1 MLWSNYNIVQYRQ
14 ILNLFCSI
22 FFFFFCAVVMKLVR
36 CEWAPSLVV
45 EWLCGE
51 LEERGIPGP
60 TYAHTLLS
68 LLHHH
73 YCPHPAPATTLCTAT
88 CSTNTVTTTA
98 STRCYNH
105 PLSRRHLDDFDLCDL
120 DLDDLLG
127 HTTHPDADLPHLS
140 TFTQQ
145 QVNTAGHRCALVG
158 PDN

>member
-1 MLWSNYNIVQYRQ
+1 
-14 ILNLFCSI
+14 
-22 FFFFFCAVVMKLVR
+22 MKLVR

-73 YCPHPAPATTLCTAT
+73 YCPHPAPTTPISAST
-88 CSTNTVTTTA
+88 CSPIGTGN
-98 STRCYNH
+98 YQH
-105 PLSRRHLDDFDLCDL
+105 PLSRRHLDDFDLRDL

-127 HTTHPDADLPHLS
+127 HTAHPDADLPDFA
-140 TFTQQ
+140 TFSTQQ
-145 QVNTAGHRCALVG
+145 VILQLMLASSFFSFFFNRRHVYLQFVSAADFSALIFVS
-158 PDN
+158 